1 MHSCP
6 YSSHYGCKMIFC
18 RFVYCRLRNFC
29 SQMLKLDLSQ
39 RGSRTFWL
47 HHCVCCNFVP
57 GGKWQAWIF
66 VLWKKKYTKKC
77 PFYRLVGGCFRR
89 NSDTI
94 FIFFADWNILR
105 LLFFSYAKAAERELH
120 LATDSKLAWCSRNMA
135 VAPCCTSGSKHGT
148 ISPVSEAFPSSSS
161 CKWAP
166 ACSSCFKG
174 TWTQQLLQSSLL
186 CSWQEKQVCRDRISH
201 AACEVWTGIWPF
213 AEDVWT
219 SLGSGYEHSLFTL
232 CR

>member
-1 MHSCP
+1 MVAKW
-6 YSSHYGCKMIFC
+6 YFADLFIADWGT
-18 RFVYCRLRNFC
+18 FVAKCWNQTWAKEEAELSGFTIVSAATLCLGVNG
-29 SQMLKLDLSQ
+29 KL
-39 RGSRTFWL
+39 GSL
-47 HHCVCCNFVP
+47 CC
-57 GGKWQAWIF
+57 GK
-66 VLWKKKYTKKC
+66 KNTKKC

-94 FIFFADWNILR
+94 FIFFADWNILP

-135 VAPCCTSGSKHGT
+135 VAPCCASRSKHGT